1 MWSNF
6 DLHFTHILDRLARHA
21 DLVDSEAA
29 ASNFDAAHSFRVL
42 ARHEFQ
48 EAQTERRKRTFRQT
62 KEWLCP
68 LSFEQDLQRC
78 EDTLAD
84 CPNTGQWFLGCGKF
98 TSWLDSDSTS
108 SILWLSGIPGS
119 GQFPIEMSHSR

>member
-6 DLHFTHILDRLARHA
+6 DLHFTHILNRLARHT

-29 ASNFDAAHSFRVL
+29 ASNFDAAYSFRVM
-42 ARHEFQ
+42 ARHEFK
-48 EAQTERRKRTFRQT
+48 EAQTERRKGTFRQK

-68 LSFEQDLQRC
+68 LSFEHDLQRC

-84 CPNTGQWFLGCGKF
+84 CANTGRWFLRCEKF
-98 TSWLDSDSTS
+98 TSWMDPDNAP

-119 GQFPIEMSHSR
+119 GKFLIGKETF